1 MLKKIILFVSLISSP
16 HIFASEFMQCNFDS
30 ELGGGNDEL
39 ISTAREKYSSLC
51 LKCTGKS
58 CKMNIFRLESDPDLE
73 KKRKAVVS
81 SCKRIFCTPKKIR
94 KIQGEE
100 IPTDLRIGK
109 SKFEFSYKITETGRV
124 RDVKIISLEG
134 VMNERD
140 AYRWTTGLTK
150 RVTYL
155 PLKLYG
161 RTYEITNLSA
171 VLFVN
176 TGAFDGS

>member
-1 MLKKIILFVSLISSP
+1 MLKKIVLFVGLISSP
-16 HIFASEFMQCNFDS
+16 YIFASEFMQCNFDS
-30 ELGGGNDEL
+30 ELGGGNEERIL
-39 ISTAREKYSSLC
+39 EIRERALDSC
-51 LKCTGKS
+51 LKCEGSS
-58 CKMNIFRLESDPDLE
+58 CKMLLYPPESDPA
-73 KKRKAVVS
+73 KF
-81 SCKRIFCTPKKIR
+81 CKRVFCTPKKIR

-100 IPTDLRIGK
+100 IPADLRIGK
-109 SKFEFSYKITETGRV
+109 SKFEFSYKITEKGRV

-150 RVTYL
+150 RVTYF
-155 PLKLYG
+155 PLKIKG
-161 RTYEITNLSA
+161 KTYEITNLSA